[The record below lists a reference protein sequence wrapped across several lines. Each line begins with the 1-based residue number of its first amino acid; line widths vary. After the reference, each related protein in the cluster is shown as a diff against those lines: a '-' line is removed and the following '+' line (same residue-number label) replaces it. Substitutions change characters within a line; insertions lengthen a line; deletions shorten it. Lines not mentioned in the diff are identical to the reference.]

1 MEHTFINILKRC
13 IIDPAYLLN
22 RLAPFLRGTFC
33 IIYYRTF
40 KRNVKIGFPFMVGAK
55 IRIIGPG
62 KVYIGKRCAV
72 LENVFKG
79 LTIVTFSKD
88 STVIIGNKCALGGIT
103 IRCHSKIILGDRV
116 MTAVSLIQDAFFTD
130 LDKDIKRPIRSF
142 AYEAKPVYIGNNVW
156 LGADSLVLGGSV
168 VSNDCVVGAG
178 SVCFNVE
185 FKEYSL
191 IIGNPAC
198 KSLPIDKLL
207 RLKGVL

>member
-13 IIDPAYLLN
+13 ITDPAYLLS

-55 IRIIGPG
+55 VRIIGPG
-62 KVYIGKRCAV
+62 RVYIGKHCAV

-103 IRCHSKIILGDRV
+103 IRCHSKVEFGDRV
-116 MTAVSLIQDAFFTD
+116 I
-130 LDKDIKRPIRSF
+130 
-142 AYEAKPVYIGNNVW
+142 
-156 LGADSLVLGGSV
+156 
-168 VSNDCVVGAG
+168 
-178 SVCFNVE
+178 
-185 FKEYSL
+185 
-191 IIGNPAC
+191 
-198 KSLPIDKLL
+198 
-207 RLKGVL
+207 